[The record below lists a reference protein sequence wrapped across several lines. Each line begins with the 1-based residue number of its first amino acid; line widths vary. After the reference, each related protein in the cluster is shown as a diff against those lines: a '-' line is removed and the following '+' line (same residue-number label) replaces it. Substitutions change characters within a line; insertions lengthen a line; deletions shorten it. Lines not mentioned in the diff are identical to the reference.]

1 VTLRAN
7 QLLTAA
13 RLVLE
18 RDDVGAFANRARGS
32 ALLARQS
39 IETALAAYWQEVAA
53 GAERASRKAQ
63 FVSLRYVLGDPELA
77 ASAYQAWAELS
88 TACHHHPYDIGPTAA
103 EVLHWIEVADPVVRA
118 LAAATE
124 EAISDRG

>member
-1 VTLRAN
+1 MTLRAN

-18 RDDVGAFANRARGS
+18 RDDLGGFANRARGA

-39 IETALAAYWQEVAA
+39 IETALAAYWREVAP

-63 FVSLRYVLGDPELA
+63 FVSLRYCLGDARLA
-77 ASAYQAWAELS
+77 ASAHQAWAELS
-88 TACHHHPYDIGPTAA
+88 SACHHHPYDIAPTAT
-103 EVLHWIEVADPVVRA
+103 EVLQWIEATAPVIRA
-118 LAAATE
+118 LTAATDD
-124 EAISDRG
+124 ATHPHP